1 MITALTPASHH
12 YPRQYR
18 LGAAPLYRGGECES
32 NDPISLESL
41 FFGISATW
49 DTYLHLSYY
58 CEGAAWPKPGAG
70 RAGLSSLQDPYML
83 RSVAD
88 PTLGLLQ
95 PSPHFIVRGVLPTSR
110 SHN

>member
-1 MITALTPASHH
+1 MITALIPASHH
-12 YPRQYR
+12 YPQQYR

-49 DTYLHLSYY
+49 DTYLHLTYY

-70 RAGLSSLQDPYML
+70 HAGLSSLQDPYML
-83 RSVAD
+83 RSSGRPDSGSA
-88 PTLGLLQ
+88 TAQ
-95 PSPHFIVRGVLPTSR
+95 PSFYSEGSVAHFKVP
-110 SHN
+110 